1 MACGACLLHCGADA
15 VVGDEGL
22 GIGEVGR
29 DAGAVTLFA
38 AVGARGDVEV
48 EGEELFENVIARS
61 EAVGGEDGG
70 IERGV
75 GLLAVRVAS
84 TPVHLLAS

>member
-1 MACGACLLHCGADA
+1 MCKSDAAMACGACLLHCGADA

-38 AVGARGDVEV
+38 AVDAPRYVEI
-48 EGEELFENVIARS
+48 ELKELFEV
-61 EAVGGEDGG
+61 
-70 IERGV
+70 
-75 GLLAVRVAS
+75 VRR
-84 TPVHLLAS
+84 